1 MNWKRPFSRKKSPV
15 VAVLRLDGAIG
26 PSASRF
32 RGSMLNIQS
41 QASRIEIAFKQ
52 KRLTALAIVVNSPG
66 GSPVQSALI
75 AGRIRALAEEKDVP
89 VFAFAEDVAA
99 SGGYWLACAGDEI
112 FVNEAS
118 IIGSIGV
125 VSSGFGFQEF
135 IERHG
140 IERRVHAA
148 GESKAILDPFLPEK
162 LEDVARLKGLQEDVH
177 GHFKNYVTSRRGLR
191 LNQSSEELFSGAF
204 WVGTRAVELG
214 LADGVGDIRSVLRQ
228 KYGDNVRMVPI
239 GESKSIISS
248 VLGRT
253 SIGSHGSNM
262 LGALPEQTMAA
273 IEERAIWARFGL

>member
-1 MNWKRPFSRKKSPV
+1 
-15 VAVLRLDGAIG
+15 
-26 PSASRF
+26 
-32 RGSMLNIQS
+32 MLNIQS